1 MSSEH
6 GDSTDEAQRLSVH
19 LVNGPTV
26 ACGNVKAVEEGVLLF
41 EDPGRE
47 RVSGFVPYD
56 ELRFVLPADES
67 AGGETDERDGGET
80 AAGRSDADVRGAEA
94 AAEAEAQ
101 EPDTTTGTGE
111 TGDGD
116 EETTSEASARSQA
129 TVEGE
134 TDSAGGSVRAAG
146 TGDPTAVQGVGEAY
160 AEDLENAGFG
170 SLDALA
176 AADAGDVS
184 EAAGISPER
193 AEQWIADAAEASGAD
208 AAEEDADGTGAEA

>member
-6 GDSTDEAQRLSVH
+6 TDSTDEAQRLSVH

-26 ACGNVKAVEEGVLLF
+26 ACGNVKAIEEGLLLF

-67 AGGETDERDGGET
+67 VGGETDERDGGET
-80 AAGRSDADVRGAEA
+80 AEGRADADVRGAEA

-101 EPDTTTGTGE
+101 EPDATRGATE
-111 TGDGD
+111 DGD

-129 TVEGE
+129 TIEGE
-134 TDSAGGSVRAAG
+134 TDAPS
-146 TGDPTAVQGVGEAY
+146 GDPTTGARDLTAVQGVGEAY
-160 AEDLENAGFG
+160 ADDLEDAGLG

-176 AADAGDVS
+176 AADASDVS
-184 EAAGISPER
+184 EAAGVSPER
-193 AEQWIADAAEASGAD
+193 AEQWIADAAEASGAGVT
-208 AAEEDADGTGAEA
+208 EEDADGTGAEA